1 MHTSSLSLLPSSV
14 ERASDPA
21 LKHLVRTA
29 VRKYAELCGFGGLA
43 HKTSTKAEKVVNEL
57 LELFEQIGRAKGE
70 VITFLNVLP
79 GMSLTYISLVA
90 DRA

>member
-1 MHTSSLSLLPSSV
+1 MRWYSNHAYLFTLSPSLLRGASERPST
-14 ERASDPA
+14 A

-57 LELFEQIGRAKGE
+57 LELFEQIFRNNK
-70 VITFLNVLP
+70 L
-79 GMSLTYISLVA
+79 
-90 DRA
+90 DW